1 MRSQCLGNWDS
12 GSFSCLHFGQTGLYP
27 LGTTGT
33 RGPSALVILGPHIV
47 NRAWV
52 CVWEVWNGSLGLPGN
67 GISQGGHPRET
78 AVAGLI

>member
-1 MRSQCLGNWDS
+1 MSGNWDS

-52 CVWEVWNGSLGLPGN
+52 CVESMEWKPGATWKWN
-67 GISQGGHPRET
+67 PRET

>member
-1 MRSQCLGNWDS
+1 MSGNWDS

-27 LGTTGT
+27 LGTTAT

-52 CVWEVWNGSLGLPGN
+52 CVGGGGEYGMEAWGYLEMESVKVGILGKQL
-67 GISQGGHPRET
+67 SQ
-78 AVAGLI
+78 A